1 MGEKRRAG
9 EPAPAQSSGVVPSSI
24 ATAGACRGATAAGRA
39 PGACPRP
46 WDVSRQR
53 AGDMYVYTPV
63 GRIHLDLEERRKGA
77 ANSRHSENYSF
88 PCACARGALRGS
100 GVGKSCCPLPHT
112 L

>member
-1 MGEKRRAG
+1 
-9 EPAPAQSSGVVPSSI
+9 
-24 ATAGACRGATAAGRA
+24 
-39 PGACPRP
+39 
-46 WDVSRQR
+46 
-53 AGDMYVYTPV
+53 MYVYTPV